1 MKAAKEALTPTR
13 VRLTVEVPFD
23 ELGPSVDDAYRKL
36 ARQVKIQGFRPGKAP
51 PRILDQRVGRGVV
64 LDEALQAALPHF
76 YGEAA
81 REQDVDPLGRPEVD
95 VTSFADGAPLVFTA
109 EVDIRPEFTLPGYDG
124 LEVTVGDITVSD
136 DDVATQLDSLRDR
149 LAALEGVERPAEVGD
164 FLTLDL
170 TALVGGEPVEGGQA
184 AGMSYELGTE
194 GLVEGLDAAVTGALA
209 EETRAFTTNLSAGEH
224 AGQEAEVTV
233 VVRSVKRKV
242 VPDLDDDFATQASE
256 FDTLAELTADIRGRL
271 ERVKGLEQ
279 GIVARDAV
287 IDELLSRTEVPL
299 PEVAVQAEIEA
310 RMHDLTHQLERAGL
324 AMEDYLESEDKT
336 REAFDAEVA
345 SAAAHTVKMQ
355 FVLDALARKEELE
368 VGDSEFSSTLVR
380 RAQRAGIDVQEY
392 ADRLV
397 RAGQGPALIAEV
409 LRGKAL
415 ALVLERAK
423 VRDES
428 GNPVD
433 LAAMSG
439 PSVPATE
446 EIVDDHD

>member
-1 MKAAKEALTPTR
+1 
-13 VRLTVEVPFD
+13 
-23 ELGPSVDDAYRKL
+23 
-36 ARQVKIQGFRPGKAP
+36 
-51 PRILDQRVGRGVV
+51 
-64 LDEALQAALPHF
+64 
-76 YGEAA
+76 
-81 REQDVDPLGRPEVD
+81 
-95 VTSFADGAPLVFTA
+95 
-109 EVDIRPEFTLPGYDG
+109 
-124 LEVTVGDITVSD
+124 
-136 DDVATQLDSLRDR
+136 
-149 LAALEGVERPAEVGD
+149 
-164 FLTLDL
+164 
-170 TALVGGEPVEGGQA
+170 
-184 AGMSYELGTE
+184 
-194 GLVEGLDAAVTGALA
+194 
-209 EETRAFTTNLSAGEH
+209 
-224 AGQEAEVTV
+224 
-233 VVRSVKRKV
+233 
-242 VPDLDDDFATQASE
+242 
-256 FDTLAELTADIRGRL
+256 
-271 ERVKGLEQ
+271 
-279 GIVARDAV
+279 
-287 IDELLSRTEVPL
+287 
-299 PEVAVQAEIEA
+299 
-310 RMHDLTHQLERAGL
+310 
-324 AMEDYLESEDKT
+324 MEDYLESEDKT

-439 PSVPATE
+439 PSGPATE